1 MPVLDAQN
9 LTKSLGTRAL
19 LHEVNLTIAR
29 GEKIG
34 LVGNNGAGKSTLA
47 RILAGKLDADGGVVN
62 TRRGAKVAYLDQD
75 PRFDPALSAREA
87 ALETL
92 TEWRAAQRRYDQL
105 CARIAQHDLDE
116 TTPAWKALL
125 DEQEQAAR
133 EFEHLGGWRRQ
144 EDAERILKILGI
156 TQLDQSIATM
166 SGGERRRVALAGL
179 LVQAP
184 DLAILDEPTNHL
196 DADTIEWLEEYLLD
210 SFQGALLLITHDRFL
225 LNRVVDRTV
234 EVENGQLYSY
244 DGGWEEFLIGREE
257 RTALK
262 ERTEANRQNFLRR
275 EIEWLRRQPKARTGK
290 QKARIKRAAAAI
302 EAVPETKARSLV
314 LDMDEARV
322 GGTILEARELTVEIA
337 GRKLVEPFNLYL
349 TKGMRLGIVG
359 PSGVGKTTLLRTLL
373 GQVPP
378 GGGTV
383 ALGKN
388 SQIAYLDQQKSGLD
402 DDQTVYDMVTGG
414 RPSVS
419 VGKADYSSYSYL
431 DRFGFRGD
439 ALRQKVAGL
448 SGGERARIALARL
461 LLTTANVLVLDEPT
475 NDLDVMTLSAL
486 EELLLDIQ
494 GVALIVT
501 HDRYFL
507 DRVATATL
515 AIDPTRQA
523 HLIQGGYSNYA
534 EFRKELERSQ
544 KQTKPESRQP
554 KAEPGATPVA
564 NSSRPTP
571 PSAPPVKKLTYAEQL
586 ELNGLMEKID
596 ILTNDVQRLEA
607 ELADPEMHTTR
618 RAEGTRLQTELTEK
632 QGSLAKL
639 ELRWLELEERRGG

>member
-9 LTKSLGTRAL
+9 LSKSLGTRTL
-19 LHEVNLTIAR
+19 LQGMNLTIAR

-47 RILAGKLDADGGVVN
+47 RILAGKLDADAGVVN
-62 TRRGAKVAYLDQD
+62 YRRGARVAYLDQD
-75 PRFDPALSAREA
+75 PRFEPQLSAREA
-87 ALETL
+87 ALVSL
-92 TEWRAAQRRYDQL
+92 TEWRAAKLRYDELCEQL
-105 CARIAQHDLDE
+105 ARGGLAE
-116 TTPAWKALL
+116 ESPAWKALIN
-125 DEQEQAAR
+125 EQEQASR
-133 EFEHLGGWRRQ
+133 DFEHLGGWQRQ
-144 EDAERILKILGI
+144 EEAERVLRTLGI
-156 TQLDQSIATM
+156 TQLDQQVSTM

-196 DADTIEWLEEYLLD
+196 DADTIEWLEEYLIE
-210 SFQGALLLITHDRFL
+210 SFSGALLLITHDRFL

-234 EVENGQLYSY
+234 EIESGQTFSY
-244 DGGWEEFLIGREE
+244 EGGWEEFLLGREE
-257 RTALK
+257 RNALK
-262 ERTEANRQNFLRR
+262 ERTEANRQNFLRK

-290 QKARIKRAAAAI
+290 QKARIKRAEAAI
-302 EAVPETKARSLV
+302 ESVPETKARAV
-314 LDMDEARV
+314 LLNMDEARV
-322 GGTILEARELTVEIA
+322 GGTILEARQLRIKIEQ
-337 GRKLVEPFNLYL
+337 RNLVEPFDLYL

-359 PSGVGKTTLLRTLL
+359 QSGAGKTTLLRTLL
-373 GQVPP
+373 GEVPP
-378 GGGTV
+378 GGGEV
-383 ALGKN
+383 VMGKN
-388 SQIAYLDQQKSGLD
+388 TQVAYLDQQKSGLE

-419 VGKADYSSYSYL
+419 VGKTDYSSYSYL
-431 DRFGFRGD
+431 ERFGFRGD

-461 LLTTANVLVLDEPT
+461 LLSSANVLVLDEPT

-515 AIDPTRQA
+515 AIDRSERA

-534 EFRKELERSQ
+534 EFRRELERTQ
-544 KQTKPESRQP
+544 KQGKSEEKQP
-554 KAEPGATPVA
+554 KAAT
-564 NSSRPTP
+564 STP
-571 PSAPPVKKLTYAEQL
+571 PSPAPRASVPAVKKLTYAEQI
-586 ELNGLMEKID
+586 ELSGLMEKID
-596 ILTNDVQRLEA
+596 SVTHDVQRLQA
-607 ELADPEMHTTR
+607 QLADPELHTTR
-618 RAEGTRLQTELTEK
+618 RSEGAQLQAELSEK
-632 QGSLAKL
+632 QDTLAEL
-639 ELRWLELEERRGG
+639 ELRWLELEERRQA